1 MKKIQILLS
10 VDFYNIKY
18 LANCSTDASSVAG
31 RLQYNHS
38 FTSAEIW
45 PLNYQQLLRTDIS
58 SSILEVHLT
67 HKDS

>member
-18 LANCSTDASSVAG
+18 LTNCSTDAFSVAHS
-31 RLQYNHS
+31 LQHNHS

-45 PLNYQQLLRTDIS
+45 PLKYQQLLRTDIS
-58 SSILEVHLT
+58 SPMLEVHLP
-67 HKDS
+67 HKDL